1 MSIFAFLIANGLIL
15 GVIALAIPMTRR
27 IGTAILAGSVILFLI
42 ACGILL
48 LGKLFMILLPFM
60 VLGFI
65 LYAIYL
71 VKNKIRNNKEKNMS
85 SNMTDDERR
94 KREEFLKNL

>member
-1 MSIFAFLIANGLIL
+1 MSIFVFLISYGIII
-15 GVIALAIPMTRR
+15 GGIALVIPATRR
-27 IGTAILAGSVILFLI
+27 IGSVLLTVAGILFLI

-48 LGKLFMILLPFM
+48 LGKLFMILLPFIII
-60 VLGFI
+60 GCI

-71 VKNKIRNNKEKNMS
+71 GKNKIRDNKEKNMS
-85 SNMTDDERR
+85 KNMTDDER

>member
-15 GVIALAIPMTRR
+15 GVIALAIPITRR
-27 IGTAILAGSVILFLI
+27 IGIAILSGSVILFLI

-48 LGKLFMILLPFM
+48 LGKLFMILLPFI
-60 VLGFI
+60 VVGCV

-71 VKNKIRNNKEKNMS
+71 GKNKIRDDREKNMS

>member
-1 MSIFAFLIANGLIL
+1 MSIFVFLISYGIII
-15 GVIALAIPMTRR
+15 GGIALVIPATRR
-27 IGTAILAGSVILFLI
+27 IGTVLLTGSGILFLI

-48 LGKLFMILLPFM
+48 LGKLFMILLPFIII
-60 VLGFI
+60 GCI

-71 VKNKIRNNKEKNMS
+71 GKNKIRDNKEKNMS
-85 SNMTDDERR
+85 KNMTDDERR

>member
-15 GVIALAIPMTRR
+15 GVIALAIPITRR
-27 IGTAILAGSVILFLI
+27 IGIAILSGSVILFLI

-48 LGKLFMILLPFM
+48 LGKLFMILLPFI
-60 VLGFI
+60 VVGCI

-71 VKNKIRNNKEKNMS
+71 GKNKIRDDREKNMS